1 MSLIIDCIENI
12 GFDVVKDRIKS
23 VDEEKAIRT
32 RLKSFLE
39 RQARI
44 NEVCSRDEEIDFEG
58 LANYFQDSMIEDVK
72 DRL

>member
-32 RLKSFLE
+32 RLSLE
-39 RQARI
+39 IRNFTRT
-44 NEVCSRDEEIDFEG
+44 
-58 LANYFQDSMIEDVK
+58 K
-72 DRL
+72 